1 MKRTR
6 KGNSPGTAR
15 LSAAEPARAPL
26 PEPAPDQ
33 LGVDAEL
40 NWRIVE
46 LLQEDGRMPFSTI
59 AEKTGVSEGTIRNRV
74 NQLRADN
81 VMAVTASVSPEA
93 FGYRWNS
100 TCFLKVN
107 AAANLDKLAQ
117 RLARVP
123 EIYYIV
129 QLTGPYSLGIAAYH
143 RDREHFR
150 EFSRGI
156 STATPRFSRSNPT
169 STSRSTRS
177 RCTGGNRRDALA
189 RNSVSGKRPHRRRE
203 RGRLCRDRWPPD
215 IAIIGAGYTGLAT
228 ALHLAESGHRPVVLE
243 AREPGWGASGRNTG
257 WLEPNWWL
265 KRPSEIDAMFGR
277 ERGAALTRWVA
288 SGPQL
293 LQRWIERHR
302 LDVPID
308 NRGLLMAT
316 DQPAKAAALAAEAVE
331 WQRAGVANEY
341 VDATALERYVPT
353 RRYRGAMLLRDGLTL
368 NPLALSRELAR
379 AAADNGAQIFANTR
393 VDAIE
398 HAADRWQLSTTAG
411 RVTARRLVLATDAY
425 TRTLWPELSRSFATW
440 HLAIVASEPYAD
452 LAQLMPCGPAFGDLG
467 LANIFTL
474 RKAAGRLVT
483 STFAPLR
490 RGLRASAVAAPF
502 ARKFA
507 RVFPHLPAP
516 RWEFHTSVRLASAA
530 T

>member
-1 MKRTR
+1 MT
-6 KGNSPGTAR
+6 PGAEFGVWETTA
-15 LSAAEPARAPL
+15 PP
-26 PEPAPDQ
+26 
-33 LGVDAEL
+33 
-40 NWRIVE
+40 
-46 LLQEDGRMPFSTI
+46 
-59 AEKTGVSEGTIRNRV
+59 
-74 NQLRADN
+74 
-81 VMAVTASVSPEA
+81 
-93 FGYRWNS
+93 
-100 TCFLKVN
+100 
-107 AAANLDKLAQ
+107 
-117 RLARVP
+117 
-123 EIYYIV
+123 
-129 QLTGPYSLGIAAYH
+129 
-143 RDREHFR
+143 
-150 EFSRGI
+150 
-156 STATPRFSRSNPT
+156 PR
-169 STSRSTRS
+169 
-177 RCTGGNRRDALA
+177 
-189 RNSVSGKRPHRRRE
+189 
-203 RGRLCRDRWPPD
+203 RWPTLEGPLAAD

-331 WQRAGVANEY
+331 WQRTGVANEY
-341 VDATALERYVPT
+341 VDATALERYIPT

-379 AAADNGAQIFANTR
+379 AAADTGALIFANTR
-393 VDAIE
+393 VDTIE
-398 HAADRWQLSTTAG
+398 RTADRWQLSTPAG

-452 LAQLMPCGPAFGDLG
+452 LGQLMPRGPAFGDLG

-474 RKAAGRLVT
+474 RRAAGRLVT

-516 RWEFHTSVRLASAA
+516 RWEFHHYGEIGISRDMMVRLCSIGPDAWTVYGYSGTGMNLALLLGGQLAALATSAPRTPEFPLTPFA
-530 T
+530 PLAARSAVSCGLRFVHAPLARHVVSHFA